1 MAAVAAAAILPYVLS
16 GAQTLFGFAQRGA
29 SRRRR
34 KRALEKFNYD
44 IPSATEEQVR
54 LAREYASRN
63 GIPGEDVT
71 RARFESDL
79 AGAVSKGERAA
90 STAEEVL
97 GLYGKM
103 FGKKTDFNQQLLEA
117 GSRYKSEQEANLSKS
132 LGLLANAEEQQFY
145 YNKYLPFMSEMG
157 YAADQA
163 QGGSANIASG
173 LQSAYSNWENQW
185 MMDAWE
191 RIYKNN
197 GTNDAGASPQM
208 TIPSTSENQLSVE
221 PWMTDSGTWDVSP
234 EIYGSQS
241 KNIDQNYRTPLAP
254 WDADW
259 QQKNPVSYP
268 SSWIKY
274 R

>member
-1 MAAVAAAAILPYVLS
+1 MDPLTISLLLS
-16 GAQTLFGFAQRGA
+16 GAQTAFGVAQRGA
-29 SRRRR
+29 SNRRR
-34 KRALEKFNYD
+34 KRALEKFNYN

-54 LAREYASRN
+54 LARENASRN

-103 FGKKTDFNQQLLEA
+103 FGKKTDFSQQLLEA
-117 GSRYKSEQEANLSKS
+117 GSKYKSEQEANLARS
-132 LGLLANAEEQQFY
+132 LGLMANAEEQQFY

-157 YAADQA
+157 YASDQA
-163 QGGSANIASG
+163 QGGAANIASG

-185 MMDAWE
+185 MMDAWKD
-191 RIYKNN
+191 IY
-197 GTNDAGASPQM
+197 TNDGANGMEANPEM
-208 TIPSTSENQLSVE
+208 AIPTASENQLSLE
-221 PWMTDSGTWDVSP
+221 PWMSENQMWEVPSKQPTNTGQYNYLSTP
-234 EIYGSQS
+234 E
-241 KNIDQNYRTPLAP
+241 RTPLTP

-259 QQKNPVSYP
+259 QQRNPINYP
-268 SSWIKY
+268 YSWIKY

>member
-1 MAAVAAAAILPYVLS
+1 MDPLTISLLLS
-16 GAQTLFGFAQRGA
+16 GAQTAFGVAQRGA
-29 SRRRR
+29 SNRRR
-34 KRALEKFNYD
+34 KRALEKFKYN

-54 LAREYASRN
+54 LARENASRN

-103 FGKKTDFNQQLLEA
+103 FGKKADFNQQLLEA
-117 GSRYKSEQEANLSKS
+117 GTKYKSEQEANLSRS

-157 YAADQA
+157 YASDEA
-163 QGGSANIASG
+163 QGGAANIASG

-185 MMDAWE
+185 MMDAWKD
-191 RIYKNN
+191 IYGN
-197 GTNDAGASPQM
+197 AGMEDMAGGSFPYIAPVQ
-208 TIPSTSENQLSVE
+208 ENQLSID
-221 PWMTDSGTWDVSP
+221 PWMMDSSIWNVSP
-234 EIYGSQS
+234 QDYGTPQNNINVQS
-241 KNIDQNYRTPLAP
+241 RTPLMP
-254 WDADW
+254 WEADW
-259 QQKNPVSYP
+259 QQKRPITYP
-268 SSWIKY
+268 YSWIKY